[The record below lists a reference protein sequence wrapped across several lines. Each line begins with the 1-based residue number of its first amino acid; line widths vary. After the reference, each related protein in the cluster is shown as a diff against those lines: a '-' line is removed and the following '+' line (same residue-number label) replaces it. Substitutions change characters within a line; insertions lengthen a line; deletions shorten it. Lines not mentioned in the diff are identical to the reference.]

1 MLKIRITFNKNNES
15 ELEQAIEILEKE
27 FEVIDI
33 SREYDNRNSS
43 YSRVYADV
51 ELKTE
56 TDN

>member
-15 ELEQAIEILEKE
+15 ELEKAIEILEKE
-27 FEVIDI
+27 FEVLDI
-33 SREYDNRNSS
+33 SKAYDNRNSS
-43 YSRVYADV
+43 YSRVYADI

>member
-1 MLKIRITFNKNNES
+1 MLKIRITFNKNNKS